1 MSGSD
6 LWKVIRDFLF
16 SKANREFLIFLFF
29 LVLSGVFWLFM
40 TLNESYEKEFS
51 IPVTITNIPKNVVL
65 TSEETDTV
73 KMTIRDKGITLATY
87 MYGKGLKNLY
97 VNFKAFAHS
106 NGRGTVPASE
116 LQKLMYQ
123 QLANGSRITAVKP
136 DKVEFFYNFGANK
149 RIPVRWSGRVIPEEL
164 YFISRVQ
171 YWPDSI
177 DVYAS
182 EEKLDSIRV
191 AYTEPLNYVN
201 FRDTLMVNAH
211 LAKIKGVKMVPD
223 AIKVGFYTDVLTEES
238 IDGIPVRGHNM
249 PEGKT
254 LRTFPAKVSV
264 RFVTGVSVYSQLKP
278 EDFIVVA
285 DYKELSKHP
294 SEKCKIHLIKSPAGI
309 SRARLEINEVDYLI
323 EEGTTGA
330 ATEAVGTE

>member
-6 LWKVIRDFLF
+6 LWKIIRDFLF
-16 SKANREFLIFLFF
+16 SKANKEFLIFLFF

-40 TLNESYEKEFS
+40 TLNETYEKEFS
-51 IPVTITNIPKNVVL
+51 IPVTISNIPKNVVL

-87 MYGKGLKNLY
+87 MYGKGLRSLS
-97 VNFKAFAHS
+97 VNFKQFAHP
-106 NGRGTVPASE
+106 NGRGIIPILE

-123 QLANGSRITAVKP
+123 QLANGSKITAVKP
-136 DKVEFFYNFGANK
+136 DRMEFFYNFGANK

-177 DVYAS
+177 DIYAS
-182 EEKLDSIRV
+182 KDKLDSIRV

-201 FRDTLMVNAH
+201 FRDTLMVNAQ
-211 LAKIKGVKMVPD
+211 LAKMKGVKMVPD
-223 AIKVGFYTDVLTEES
+223 VIKIGFFTDVLTEES
-238 IDGIPVRGHNM
+238 IDGVPVQGINM

-254 LRTFPAKVSV
+254 LRTFPAKVKI
-264 RFVTGVSVYSQLKP
+264 RFVTGVSVYSQLNP

-285 DYKELSKHP
+285 DYKELSKNP
-294 SEKCKIHLIKSPAGI
+294 SEKCKIYLMKSPSGI
-309 SRARLEINEVDYLI
+309 SRAHLDITEVDYLI
-323 EEGTTGA
+323 EEETI
-330 ATEAVGTE
+330 EE

>member
-1 MSGSD
+1 M
-6 LWKVIRDFLF
+6 
-16 SKANREFLIFLFF
+16 FF

-40 TLNESYEKEFS
+40 TLNETYEKEFS
-51 IPVTITNIPKNVVL
+51 IPVTISNIPKNVVL

-87 MYGKGLKNLY
+87 MYGKGLRSLS
-97 VNFKAFAHS
+97 VNFKQFAHP
-106 NGRGTVPASE
+106 NGRGIIPILE

-123 QLANGSRITAVKP
+123 QLANGSKITAVKP
-136 DKVEFFYNFGANK
+136 DRMEFFYNFGANK

-177 DVYAS
+177 DIYAS
-182 EEKLDSIRV
+182 KDKLDSIRV

-201 FRDTLMVNAH
+201 FRDTLMVNAQ
-211 LAKIKGVKMVPD
+211 LAKMKGVKMVPD
-223 AIKVGFYTDVLTEES
+223 VIKIGFFTDVLTEES
-238 IDGIPVRGHNM
+238 IDGVPVQGINM

-254 LRTFPAKVSV
+254 LRTFPAKVKI

-285 DYKELSKHP
+285 DYKELSKNP
-294 SEKCKIHLIKSPAGI
+294 SEKCKIYLMKSPSGI
-309 SRARLEINEVDYLI
+309 SRAHLDITEVDYLI
-323 EEGTTGA
+323 EEETI
-330 ATEAVGTE
+330 EE

>member
-6 LWKVIRDFLF
+6 LWKIIRDFLF
-16 SKANREFLIFLFF
+16 SKANKEFLIFLFF
-29 LVLSGVFWLFM
+29 LVLSGAFWLFM
-40 TLNESYEKEFS
+40 TLNETYEKEFT

-65 TSEETDTV
+65 TCEETDTV

-87 MYGKGLKNLY
+87 MYGKGLKNLS
-97 VNFKAFAHS
+97 VNFKQFAHPD
-106 NGRGTVPASE
+106 GRGIIPVLE

-123 QLANGSRITAVKP
+123 QLATGSKITAVKP
-136 DKVEFFYNFGANK
+136 DKMEFFYNFGDNK

-182 EEKLDSIRV
+182 KEKLDSIRV

-201 FRDTLMVNAH
+201 FRDTLMVNAQ
-211 LAKIKGVKMVPD
+211 LAKVKGVKMVPD
-223 AIKVGFYTDVLTEES
+223 VIKIGFFTDVLTEES
-238 IDGIPVRGHNM
+238 IDGIPVYGINM

-254 LRTFPAKVSV
+254 LRTFPAKVKVS
-264 RFVTGVSVYSQLKP
+264 FVTGVSVYSQLKS
-278 EDFIVVA
+278 EDFTVVA
-285 DYKELSKHP
+285 DYKELSKNP
-294 SEKCKIHLIKSPAGI
+294 SEKCKIYLIKSPAGI
-309 SRARLEINEVDYLI
+309 SRAHLDITEVDYLI
-323 EEGTTGA
+323 EEE
-330 ATEAVGTE
+330 ATEE